1 MKHHCIGVYS
11 FLYSCDHILL
21 DMPTAS
27 LKRSY
32 EDLYTVRA
40 CRNCKK
46 KKRKKKRK
54 KKKEEKKIQIL
65 KFITEFKTILE
76 VLYWWCFNIL
86 QKMKYV
92 HID

>member
-1 MKHHCIGVYS
+1 MHVGIA
-11 FLYSCDHILL
+11 
-21 DMPTAS
+21 T
-27 LKRSY
+27 
-32 EDLYTVRA
+32 E
-40 CRNCKK
+40 KK
-46 KKRKKKRK
+46 KKKKMRQKKRKRK
-54 KKKEEKKIQIL
+54 KKKRKKIQIL

>member
-1 MKHHCIGVYS
+1 MHVGI
-11 FLYSCDHILL
+11 
-21 DMPTAS
+21 A
-27 LKRSY
+27 R
-32 EDLYTVRA
+32 
-40 CRNCKK
+40 KK
-46 KKRKKKRK
+46 KKRKNKTKKEKEKEKRK
-54 KKKEEKKIQIL
+54 KKIQIL

>member
-1 MKHHCIGVYS
+1 MHVGI
-11 FLYSCDHILL
+11 
-21 DMPTAS
+21 A
-27 LKRSY
+27 
-32 EDLYTVRA
+32 
-40 CRNCKK
+40 
-46 KKRKKKRK
+46 RK
-54 KKKEEKKIQIL
+54 KKKEKNKTKKEKEKEKRKKKIQIL

>member
-1 MKHHCIGVYS
+1 MHVGIA
-11 FLYSCDHILL
+11 
-21 DMPTAS
+21 T
-27 LKRSY
+27 
-32 EDLYTVRA
+32 
-40 CRNCKK
+40 NKK
-46 KKRKKKRK
+46 KKKKQDKKRERKRK
-54 KKKEEKKIQIL
+54 KEKKIQIL

>member
-1 MKHHCIGVYS
+1 M
-11 FLYSCDHILL
+11 
-21 DMPTAS
+21 
-27 LKRSY
+27 RQ
-32 EDLYTVRA
+32 
-40 CRNCKK
+40 
-46 KKRKKKRK
+46 KKRKRK
-54 KKKEEKKIQIL
+54 KKKGKKIQIL

>member
-1 MKHHCIGVYS
+1 MHVGI
-11 FLYSCDHILL
+11 
-21 DMPTAS
+21 A
-27 LKRSY
+27 
-32 EDLYTVRA
+32 
-40 CRNCKK
+40 NKK
-46 KKRKKKRK
+46 EEKKEE

>member
-1 MKHHCIGVYS
+1 MHVGIA
-11 FLYSCDHILL
+11 
-21 DMPTAS
+21 T
-27 LKRSY
+27 
-32 EDLYTVRA
+32 
-40 CRNCKK
+40 
-46 KKRKKKRK
+46 
-54 KKKEEKKIQIL
+54 KKEIKKNKTKKEKEKEKRKKIQIL

>member
-1 MKHHCIGVYS
+1 MHVGI
-11 FLYSCDHILL
+11 
-21 DMPTAS
+21 A
-27 LKRSY
+27 R
-32 EDLYTVRA
+32 
-40 CRNCKK
+40 KK
-46 KKRKKKRK
+46 KKKKQYKKKRK
-54 KKKEEKKIQIL
+54 KKKKGKKIQIL

>member
-1 MKHHCIGVYS
+1 MHVGIA
-11 FLYSCDHILL
+11 
-21 DMPTAS
+21 T
-27 LKRSY
+27 
-32 EDLYTVRA
+32 
-40 CRNCKK
+40 KK
-46 KKRKKKRK
+46 QKKREKTRQKKRK
-54 KKKEEKKIQIL
+54 KKKEKKIQIL

>member
-1 MKHHCIGVYS
+1 MHVGIA
-11 FLYSCDHILL
+11 
-21 DMPTAS
+21 T
-27 LKRSY
+27 
-32 EDLYTVRA
+32 
-40 CRNCKK
+40 
-46 KKRKKKRK
+46 K
-54 KKKEEKKIQIL
+54 KKKEKKQDKKRERKRKKEKKKIQIL

>member
-1 MKHHCIGVYS
+1 MKTCIQYVHVG
-11 FLYSCDHILL
+11 I
-21 DMPTAS
+21 A
-27 LKRSY
+27 
-32 EDLYTVRA
+32 
-40 CRNCKK
+40 KK
-46 KKRKKKRK
+46 KEEKKEE